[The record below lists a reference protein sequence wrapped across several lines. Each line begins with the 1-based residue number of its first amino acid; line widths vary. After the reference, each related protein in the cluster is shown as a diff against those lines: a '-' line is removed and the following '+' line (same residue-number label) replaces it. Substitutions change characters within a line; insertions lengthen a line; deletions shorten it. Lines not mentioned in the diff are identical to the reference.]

1 MLSIARHLKNG
12 PHTDYRRQSQISEK
26 MGVDSSTKSDLFC
39 QTQFDGFLD
48 STQMEKMLKIDSPCA
63 FNLSAFLFSN

>member
-12 PHTDYRRQSQISEK
+12 PHTDYRRQSQRSEK

-39 QTQFDGFLD
+39 QSQFDVFLD
-48 STQMEKMLKIDSPCA
+48 STKWKKMLRIDSPCA

>member
-1 MLSIARHLKNG
+1 MVCTPIVFAKAKEVKKTG
-12 PHTDYRRQSQISEK
+12 
-26 MGVDSSTKSDLFC
+26 MDSLTKSDLFC